1 MDAAQDTPPVRVTRD
16 VPFSGKVKLSRENEP
31 RKVRF
36 SLRHRCSNSVV
47 KNAKQRG
54 SRGEFDRNELGRGR
68 FMGLLL

>member
-1 MDAAQDTPPVRVTRD
+1 
-16 VPFSGKVKLSRENEP
+16 LSRENEP
-31 RKVRF
+31 KKVRF
-36 SLRHRCSNSVV
+36 PLWHRCSNSVV